1 MGAGLSMASVNKI
14 KELANSREYSLALEL
29 VEHQDLSKSL
39 NPQFLRLCGEIYIK
53 NNRYEDARRCLIMA
67 HRLAP
72 ESKRIM
78 YVFVELYLRMGYF
91 ELAKTYY
98 DMYMFDAGS
107 CDSRQMEYVWTKHE
121 HPDALKDMEQL
132 LASYM
137 HNLDYDWSFELYLV
151 YKKEEKK
158 EEAHSLAELYA
169 ASFKNS
175 ENSDRICAIEKGKE
189 SADAYFD
196 VYASVEQEDN
206 DERYDAL
213 RSEEAELLA
222 ADDLRM
228 HPKEA
233 EITVMYEDAFTPA
246 GSEKKVQKMLK
257 KQDREEERKEK
268 KLLKE
273 QRKQEKKLEKQAVKA
288 ENSEEETTLEA
299 SATEETKPE
308 TAVEAVSEET
318 KPETAVETA
327 VEELKPEAAVETAE
341 KETKPETAVET
352 AEKETKPETA
362 VEAAE
367 KETKPETAVETAE
380 KETKPETAVETAEKE
395 TKPEM
400 AGEAA
405 EKETKPETAVETA
418 EKETKPET
426 AGEATAEKEEIE
438 EPEIEKSKKRGLFS
452 KIFRKKK
459 EVEDDTT
466 EYAELVQ
473 TSESEIIDAEQDER
487 PSENP
492 DAEKAAETET
502 LHAESET
509 DSNETIDT
517 MTTGQAD
524 DMRHKSKTMAKNVVV
539 VDDDN
544 DFEAEAD
551 TIEELAAKEK
561 SDVEKKIEGKKP
573 AFEFQ
578 TVELAPDDFED
589 QFQVDD
595 FSDKL
600 DAEFGEMKSY
610 EPEPIIEIEVEEP
623 EAETE
628 EPEVETEELEI
639 EEPEV
644 ETEELEIEE
653 PEVEIEEPEVEPEPE
668 SIIEELETE
677 PELEIEEPEVE
688 IEEPESIIEESE
700 TESELEIEEPEV
712 EPEPESI
719 IEESETEPELE
730 IEEPEVEPEPEPIIE
745 ESETKPELE
754 IEESEVEIEEPE
766 VELEPE
772 SIIEE
777 SETEPELE
785 IEEPEAEEPEAE
797 EPEFRVAPFTT
808 KPEKKKLDFPVFKS
822 SLFPDYHKEVK
833 NVENNFDEIME
844 EAQDKMTENMR
855 KEAQMQKEAEELLAS
870 LGISLNSIP
879 APAVKEEQPGQQ
891 GPSRDELK
899 ASLKIDTNKKNL
911 LKRIKE
917 YR

>member
-273 QRKQEKKLEKQAVKA
+273 QRKQEKKLEKQAAKA
-288 ENSEEETTLEA
+288 DDSEEETTLEA

-308 TAVEAVSEET
+308 TAAETVEET
-318 KPETAVETA
+318 KPETAVEATEEKEIKPEATVETA
-327 VEELKPEAAVETAE
+327 AEETKPEAAVETA
-341 KETKPETAVET
+341 
-352 AEKETKPETA
+352 AE
-362 VEAAE
+362 
-367 KETKPETAVETAE
+367 
-380 KETKPETAVETAEKE
+380 
-395 TKPEM
+395 
-400 AGEAA
+400 
-405 EKETKPETAVETA
+405 
-418 EKETKPET
+418 ETKPET
-426 AGEATAEKEEIE
+426 AGDAVMEKEEIE
-438 EPEIEKSKKRGLFS
+438 EPEIEKSKKRGLFH

-473 TSESEIIDAEQDER
+473 TSESEIIDAEQDDR

-492 DAEKAAETET
+492 DAEKVAETET

-610 EPEPIIEIEVEEP
+610 EPEPTIEIEVEEP
-623 EAETE
+623 EAEAEEPELEIEEPEAE
-628 EPEVETEELEI
+628 EPEVEIEEPELEAEEPEVEI

-644 ETEELEIEE
+644 ET
-653 PEVEIEEPEVEPEPE
+653 EEPEVEPEPE

-688 IEEPESIIEESE
+688 PEPEPIIEESE
-700 TESELEIEEPEV
+700 TEPELEIEEPEVEIEEPEV
-712 EPEPESI
+712 EPEPI

-730 IEEPEVEPEPEPIIE
+730 IEEPEVEPKPIIE

-754 IEESEVEIEEPE
+754 IEESEVEIEETEVEPEPE
-766 VELEPE
+766 VETEEPE
-772 SIIEE
+772 E
-777 SETEPELE
+777 EPELE
-785 IEEPEAEEPEAE
+785 IEESEVETEEPEIEEPEVESELEAE